1 MAKSFASLA
10 LLLTLNLIF
19 FTLVTSTY
27 VPCPPPPSKGG
38 AGPSGGHSHHGHHH
52 HGHSKAKCPRDTLK
66 LRACGDL
73 LNDLVHLVV
82 GSAAQSQCCPLI
94 EDLVDLDAAVCL
106 CTAVKANVLGL
117 INLQLPLS
125 LSLILNNCGKNL
137 PEGFQC
143 Q

>member
-10 LLLTLNLIF
+10 LLLTLNLVF

-27 VPCPPPPSKGG
+27 VPCPPKGG
-38 AGPSGGHSHHGHHH
+38 GGPSGGHGHHH

-82 GSAAQSQCCPLI
+82 GTPLQNQCCPLI
-94 EDLVDLDAAVCL
+94 EGLVDLDAAVCL
-106 CTAVKANVLGL
+106 CTAVKADVLSV
-117 INLQLPLS
+117 INLEVS
-125 LSLILNNCGKNL
+125 LALTLILNYCGKNM
-137 PEGFQC
+137 PEGFNC